1 MLIHTLPSTPETL
14 AHSCTLAHT
23 AEKVDVMKL
32 LDLIP
37 PAWEEIAKL
46 DPTGIVGEKGL
57 KSLLTDAMNY
67 RPFREVEFAAQLVD
81 LVNKIPGVDIDPDWN
96 LRKHLNDMIKVLLPP
111 KKNVMVNVGHI
122 INAAVAR
129 GITEAG
135 GNINNIPPFLKTAQS
150 MLSSNPNTPD
160 SFAFPKFLR
169 ADVLSE
175 TFEDGGGR
183 RARRA
188 QRRLNLATQEPPM
201 KTIKLGIPA
210 GHVVPHAKVTGIT
223 RRLGGGDEANE
234 DARIGIPG
242 KKFFDGIVMTKEG
255 GACDLTTGDVFPK
268 TITCR
273 LALAVKTPEETGLGS
288 VGVDITAQF
297 QLAYSL
303 DGKALQLIVRQGYK
317 IEMPPLKVSDSL
329 QPMLDMLKKLDLGAM
344 IDRGFTGMIST
355 VPPGLY
361 YPSPIL
367 NGEVREVAR
376 ANLTTVKKEG
386 VCIGNLHR
394 IKPDF
399 ESVQDSKSLLGILQ
413 AFASLVGGDLCGKI
427 DKVET
432 ENGFK
437 TDMLVKASLFDPD
450 KVKVWPVID
459 VLFDNMPQLAIIKGV
474 VVSVLPRVAGMKNM
488 DEVKA
493 LLNEL
498 ARKSMPGRMTF
509 EIDVGRML
517 ADAYLKAEEAAVKEL
532 QSASEKASE
541 TTNQVDDGDAGRR
554 RRLAAQRQLEK
565 ARAQRRKLNYV
576 LTDGLFDLGFIPAS
590 DRFGEN
596 PRGRG
601 NPCGEDCEGGYI
613 WGAPPSPS
621 WNNDADEGG
630 RMHPGLLAL
639 VVILVLLVVIAV
651 VAGMAY
657 FVVKKRLA
665 QGKDVPYFFAK
676 CYRRCLPLGD
686 DGDNKTKIVP
696 KGQVIQVRQKRDNGT
711 KKKRTPPPPPLPL
724 SKKKSLNTVSRPA
737 PGRSRDG
744 SRSMRLPAPPKKLP
758 AKSKIVI
765 KNSLSEV
772 RRQYGANSPEYE
784 EAVKN
789 FRR

>member
-1 MLIHTLPSTPETL
+1 
-14 AHSCTLAHT
+14 
-23 AEKVDVMKL
+23 
-32 LDLIP
+32 
-37 PAWEEIAKL
+37 
-46 DPTGIVGEKGL
+46 L
-57 KSLLTDAMNY
+57 KSLLTDALNY
-67 RPFREVEFAAQLVD
+67 KPFRELEFAAELVD

-96 LRKHLNDMIKVLLPP
+96 LREHLNNMIKVLLPP

-129 GITEAG
+129 GITDAG

-150 MLSSNPNTPD
+150 MLSSNPHTPD

-175 TFEDGGGR
+175 TLNGGGR

-188 QRRLNLATQEPPM
+188 QRRRNLATAVITQEPTK

-234 DARIGIPG
+234 DAKIGIPRE
-242 KKFFDGIVMTKEG
+242 KKFFDGIVTTKEG
-255 GACDLTTGDVFPK
+255 GVCDLTTGDVFPK

-273 LALAVKTPEETGLGS
+273 LALAVKTPEETGLGP

-317 IEMPPLKVSDSL
+317 LEMPPLKVPDSL
-329 QPMLDMLKKLDLGAM
+329 QPILDMLEKLDLGAM

-355 VPPGLY
+355 VPPALY
-361 YPSPIL
+361 FPSPIL
-367 NGEVREVAR
+367 TGEVREVAR

-386 VCIGNLHR
+386 VCVGNLHR

-450 KVKVWPVID
+450 KVKVWPVIN

-474 VVSVLPRVAGMKNM
+474 VIAVLPKVAGMKNM

-493 LLNEL
+493 KLNEL
-498 ARKSMPGRMTF
+498 AKMSMPDKLTV
-509 EIDVGRML
+509 DVDIGKML

-541 TTNQVDDGDAGRR
+541 TPNQDNDGDAGRRR
-554 RRLAAQRQLEK
+554 RRLAAQRQ
-565 ARAQRRKLNYV
+565 
-576 LTDGLFDLGFIPAS
+576 
-590 DRFGEN
+590 
-596 PRGRG
+596 
-601 NPCGEDCEGGYI
+601 
-613 WGAPPSPS
+613 
-621 WNNDADEGG
+621 
-630 RMHPGLLAL
+630 
-639 VVILVLLVVIAV
+639 
-651 VAGMAY
+651 
-657 FVVKKRLA
+657 
-665 QGKDVPYFFAK
+665 
-676 CYRRCLPLGD
+676 
-686 DGDNKTKIVP
+686 
-696 KGQVIQVRQKRDNGT
+696 
-711 KKKRTPPPPPLPL
+711 
-724 SKKKSLNTVSRPA
+724 
-737 PGRSRDG
+737 
-744 SRSMRLPAPPKKLP
+744 
-758 AKSKIVI
+758 
-765 KNSLSEV
+765 
-772 RRQYGANSPEYE
+772 
-784 EAVKN
+784 
-789 FRR
+789 